1 MLPPLAQLH
10 LLSPHSSV
18 LLFRRMKGWAG
29 LGGKQGPRQPQAD
42 QSLTTCLVLA
52 WGWAAPPRSPGLH
65 PACTC
70 PPPAPWMPGCLSL
83 PSPGLSSPSSLEVRP
98 PWSPFSWLVLPQL
111 PGCQATS
118 VSLPRTCPSSSWDAR
133 PPRSPFSWL
142 VFPQLPGHQAISV
155 SLLLAWPDLGLCL
168 CSPHLPP
175 PFKG

>member
-65 PACTC
+65 PACTR

-83 PSPGLSSPSSLEVRP
+83 PSLHLS
-98 PWSPFSWLVLPQL
+98 FQL
-111 PGCQATS
+111 PGCQ
-118 VSLPRTCPSSSWDAR
+118 DA
-133 PPRSPFSWL
+133 
-142 VFPQLPGHQAISV
+142 SV
-155 SLLLAWPDLGLCL
+155 SLLLACPPPAPRMPSYLSLP
-168 CSPHLPP
+168 SPHLSFQLLGCQAASVSLLLACPP
-175 PFKG
+175 PAPGTPGHLSLPSPRLA

>member
-18 LLFRRMKGWAG
+18 LLFRQMKGWAG

-65 PACTC
+65 PACTR

-83 PSPGLSSPSSLEVRP
+83 PSPGLSSPSSQDAKLP
-98 PWSPFSWLVLPQL
+98 QSPFPALVLPAPGM
-111 PGCQATS
+111 PGCLSLPSPGLSSPSSRDTRPSQSPCSSLGLTGGS
-118 VSLPRTCPSSSWDAR
+118 VSAPHSSR
-133 PPRSPFSWL
+133 PPL
-142 VFPQLPGHQAISV
+142 KDDG
-155 SLLLAWPDLGLCL
+155 
-168 CSPHLPP
+168 
-175 PFKG
+175 